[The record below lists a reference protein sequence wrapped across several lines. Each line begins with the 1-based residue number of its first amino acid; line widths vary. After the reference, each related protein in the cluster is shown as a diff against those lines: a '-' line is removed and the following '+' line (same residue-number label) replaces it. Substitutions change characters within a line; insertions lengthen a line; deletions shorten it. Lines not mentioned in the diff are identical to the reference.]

1 MLLASIAIARAEEPP
16 QLPPLKEGLWE
27 AHTQQI
33 INKNKTESMLRLC
46 RTHEYDN
53 SIKAS
58 MKQAGENMRKSKQCT
73 ETVTRKSANRFLSE
87 MHCDADGSVTKVT
100 MTFQGDTSY
109 RMEMHVKNGK
119 SDAATII
126 NDRYVG
132 PCPADMKPGDAV
144 TGDGRRM
151 NLATP

>member
-1 MLLASIAIARAEEPP
+1 MLLASIAIARADEP

-33 INKNKTESMLRLC
+33 VNKNKTESMLRLC

-58 MKQAGENMRKSKQCT
+58 MKLAGENTRKAKQCT